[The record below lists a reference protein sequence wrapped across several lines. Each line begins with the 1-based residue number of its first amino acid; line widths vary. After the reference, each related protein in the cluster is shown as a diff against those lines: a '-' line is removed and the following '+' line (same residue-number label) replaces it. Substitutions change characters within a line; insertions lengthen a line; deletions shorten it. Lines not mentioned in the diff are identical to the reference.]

1 MKQGEKVEPMLSLEP
16 QQIERA
22 KLALRKAKRGSA
34 AVLLGKA
41 LDEGGIPA
49 AEAALQSLLPR
60 RPDGPV
66 FDESDFNA
74 LGYRLLQENKVEP
87 ALFVMEKTVE
97 LFPDSW
103 NAWDSLGEVSA
114 KAGKKDRAIECYRK
128 SLELNPK
135 NKNGKAMLEKLE
147 KG

>member
-1 MKQGEKVEPMLSLEP
+1 MVTVKAPVLE
-16 QQIERA
+16 R
-22 KLALRKAKRGSA
+22 LAIRKFEETVPLDSSA
-34 AVLLGKA
+34 V
-41 LDEGGIPA
+41 D
-49 AEAALQSLLPR
+49 R
-60 RPDGPV
+60 
-66 FDESDFNA
+66 F
-74 LGYRLLQENKVEP
+74 LQENKVEP

-135 NKNGKAMLEKLE
+135 NKNGRAMLEQLE
-147 KG
+147 KAP